1 MADVNVTAYS
11 DKRYMPGRIVQW
23 VARLT
28 QGPEVPVIFPVQPHT
43 FVITAANSRKAVVSY
58 WQKLSVIGKSCQL
71 LAKVCALSTG
81 NHLGDLSLSR
91 NCYN

>member
-28 QGPEVPVIFPVQPHT
+28 QGPEVPVILPVQPHT
-43 FVITAANSRKAVVSY
+43 FVSTAANSRK
-58 WQKLSVIGKSCQL
+58 GSCQL
-71 LAKVCALSTG
+71 LAKVVSYWQKYV
-81 NHLGDLSLSR
+81 HLVLVTT
-91 NCYN
+91 